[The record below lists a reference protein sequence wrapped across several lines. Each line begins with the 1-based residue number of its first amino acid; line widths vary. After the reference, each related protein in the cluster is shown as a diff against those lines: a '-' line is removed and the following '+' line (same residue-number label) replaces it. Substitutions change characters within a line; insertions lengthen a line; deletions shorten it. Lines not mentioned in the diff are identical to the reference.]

1 MTYRNLTSM
10 AITEIDGLKI
20 LAISYDEID
29 ETGRKI
35 KDNVRESRV
44 LVKTRANDEML
55 GVITKLEE
63 YANNLMNNL

>member
-55 GVITKLEE
+55 DVITKLEE

>member
-35 KDNVRESRV
+35 KDNIRESRV
-44 LVKTRANDEML
+44 LVKTRDNNEIL
-55 GVITKLEE
+55 GVINKLEE
-63 YANNLMNNL
+63 YSNNLMNDL